1 MAGVEDCPVA
11 LGDFLNTPAESE
23 RAKPPLRINDFL
35 TLSLRNISFGYS
47 PDQTIIRDMSIDI
60 GSRVPTLIIG
70 ESGCGKSTLAKLIC
84 GLYAPDKGHV
94 EANGRSLA
102 DHDPHSVRRAIAYLP
117 QEPALFSGSILD
129 NLLLVKPDATEEEI
143 ERALVDSASDC
154 IIARLPQGIHTEV
167 GERGGYLSGGQ
178 RQRIAL
184 ARALLTKPRAL
195 VLDEPTSALDVQATA
210 RVVETLKRLAEDK
223 TLVVITHNSDLLG
236 KNVRVIKL
244 NAAERDDAPPELAT
258 A

>member
-1 MAGVEDCPVA
+1 M
-11 LGDFLNTPAESE
+11 
-23 RAKPPLRINDFL
+23 
-35 TLSLRNISFGYS
+35 
-47 PDQTIIRDMSIDI
+47 
-60 GSRVPTLIIG
+60 
-70 ESGCGKSTLAKLIC
+70 
-84 GLYAPDKGHV
+84 
-94 EANGRSLA
+94 
-102 DHDPHSVRRAIAYLP
+102 
-117 QEPALFSGSILD
+117 
-129 NLLLVKPDATEEEI
+129 KPDAAEEEI